1 MCFDSEKKEND
12 AKRQSDDIIHY
23 GLKRLTDY
31 RCTGCWSA
39 VSLLT
44 VGLSDKSPAM
54 LAGLLSSASR
64 SSSSLRTPLAR
75 KTSTESL
82 QGNTTFFR
90 GCSTA
95 FYLWAVQ
102 PSVAD
107 KNGDDK

>member
-31 RCTGCWSA
+31 RRRGCWSA

-44 VGLSDKSPAM
+44 VGPSDKSPAM
-54 LAGLLSSASR
+54 LVDSLSSASR
-64 SSSSLRTPLAR
+64 SSNSRRTPLAR

-82 QGNTTFFR
+82 QGNKKFFR
-90 GCSTA
+90 GCST
-95 FYLWAVQ
+95 
-102 PSVAD
+102 
-107 KNGDDK
+107 